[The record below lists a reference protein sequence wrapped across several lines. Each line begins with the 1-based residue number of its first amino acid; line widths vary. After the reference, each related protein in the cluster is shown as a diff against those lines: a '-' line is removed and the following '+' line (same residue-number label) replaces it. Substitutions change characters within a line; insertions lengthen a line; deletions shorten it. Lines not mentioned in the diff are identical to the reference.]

1 MNTQKF
7 RFQKFTVFLSFFS
20 QIEIKV
26 LDALALRSPSLPNN
40 VVLMSP
46 LSEFQLKTNRDFAPG
61 TIVTYKVVETSH
73 DLNESVAAVDDK
85 GLLVAGQVTNSFSV
99 YSNLA
104 LGQFFTEQ
112 LIFLS
117 IGVTL
122 GAS

>member
-7 RFQKFTVFLSFFS
+7 GFQKFTVFLSFFS

>member
-85 GLLVAGQVTNSFSV
+85 VLLVAGQVTNSFSV